1 MKSQNNDLAN
11 NYGNLCQR
19 VFTFLNKNCESKIPS
34 FENFSQEDEKLFN
47 NLINKIPELMNM
59 MDNQNLNLYMKNV
72 INFSFES
79 NKYFNDSEPWSLKK
93 NKPKRMNTILYVI
106 LNQIKSISILL
117 NPVIPISTDKVLNS
131 IGIDQN
137 NRTLEVA
144 KNHKFLKP
152 GSQVK
157 ELNILFKK
165 IENDN

>member
-1 MKSQNNDLAN
+1 
-11 NYGNLCQR
+11 
-19 VFTFLNKNCESKIPS
+19 
-34 FENFSQEDEKLFN
+34 
-47 NLINKIPELMNM
+47 MNM

-117 NPVIPISTDKVLNS
+117 NPVMPISTDKVLTS
-131 IGIDQN
+131 LGINQS
-137 NRTLEVA
+137 NRTLEVV

-152 GSQVK
+152 GGTVK
-157 ELNILFKK
+157 ELNILFKN